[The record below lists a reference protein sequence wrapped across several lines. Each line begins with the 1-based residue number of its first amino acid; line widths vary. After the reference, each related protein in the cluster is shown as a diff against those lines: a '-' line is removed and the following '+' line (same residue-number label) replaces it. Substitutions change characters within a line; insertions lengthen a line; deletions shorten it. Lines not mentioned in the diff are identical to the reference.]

1 MIFSDASV
9 PGEGEHKIM
18 NFIRLQRAQPG
29 YDPNIKH
36 VMYGMDADLIML
48 GLATHEIHFNIIRET
63 VVFKGKQTCSICGKK
78 GHLAMSCK
86 GKTASENEP
95 DEPVESPFQFL
106 KLSIL
111 REYLQTELQVEET
124 AFVWDAERAID
135 DFVFLCFFVGNDFL
149 PHLPSLEIREGALD
163 DLIILYKRLM
173 ATSSG
178 YLTDHGVVDLQL
190 TNLLLKELS
199 QLEDRVFKKRKKD
212 QQSYERFKS
221 RNESIP
227 KKQESASASSFT
239 SEDNLKHA
247 ALLKRRLEESGK
259 DEEPEKR
266 VKTETSDKLRVTDSS
281 LEIPEKMEEEV
292 VPDVED
298 PKAEEPFASDL
309 EVVGDYSADF
319 KSDLKKELEV
329 KSKVEEEKDTI
340 DFANDGWKIRYYSS
354 KFGFSDRHIHEKDV
368 SFTKYVLFRKL
379 CF

>member
-1 MIFSDASV
+1 
-9 PGEGEHKIM
+9 M

-29 YDPNIKH
+29 YNPNIKH

-78 GHLAMSCK
+78 GHLAMSCQ
-86 GKTASENEP
+86 GKTASENES

-124 AFVWDAERAID
+124 GFVWDAERAID

-199 QLEDRVFKKRKKD
+199 QLEDRIFKKRKKD
-212 QQSYERFKS
+212 QESYERFKS
-221 RNESIP
+221 RNET
-227 KKQESASASSFT
+227 KKQESPSTSTTFT

-247 ALLKRRLEESGK
+247 ALLKRRLEEPGK
-259 DEEPEKR
+259 DGEPEKR
-266 VKTETSDKLRVTDSS
+266 VKTETSDKLGVTHSS
-281 LEIPEKMEEEV
+281 IETQEKIEEEV

-298 PKAEEPFASDL
+298 PKAEESFASDL

-319 KSDLKKELEV
+319 KIALKKELEV
-329 KSKVEEEKDTI
+329 KSKVEEEKDSI
-340 DFANDGWKIRYYSS
+340 DFANDGWKVRYYSS
-354 KFGFSDRHIHEKDV
+354 KFGFSDRHIHEKDI
-368 SFTKYVLFRKL
+368 SFTKYVFIP
-379 CF
+379 